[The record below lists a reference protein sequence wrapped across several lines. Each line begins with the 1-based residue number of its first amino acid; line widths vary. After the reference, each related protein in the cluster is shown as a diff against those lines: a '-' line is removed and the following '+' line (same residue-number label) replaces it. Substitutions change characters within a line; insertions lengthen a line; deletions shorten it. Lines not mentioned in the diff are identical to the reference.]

1 MNLEE
6 ERDALRRELLGLQEM
21 LFAVL
26 NEVGEPVVIPKAFL
40 RETRTGDVQIRID
53 EEDDA
58 FVFSVGPVE

>member
-6 ERDALRRELLGLQEM
+6 ERDALRRELVGMQEM

-26 NEVGEPVVIPKAFL
+26 NEVAEPVVIPKSTLSAK
-40 RETRTGDVQIRID
+40 RSGDVQIRID

>member
-26 NEVGEPVVIPKAFL
+26 NEVGEPVVIPKAIL
-40 RETRTGDVQIRID
+40 RESRTGDVQIRID
-53 EEDDA
+53 EEDNA

>member
-6 ERDALRRELLGLQEM
+6 ERDALRRELVGLQEM

-26 NEVGEPVVIPKAFL
+26 NEVGEPVSIKKATL
-40 RETRTGDVQIRID
+40 SGPRSGDVQIRID

>member
-6 ERDALRRELLGLQEM
+6 ERDALRRELVGMQEM

-26 NEVGEPVVIPKAFL
+26 NEVAEPVVIPKSTL
-40 RETRTGDVQIRID
+40 REERSGDVQIRID
-53 EEDDA
+53 EEDNA